1 MKKIGLLIALA
12 LCVTIGGVYATWIYT
27 SNNAQSMSNSITVSM
42 GDLGSTVTDIGEF
55 TITAPNGIKI
65 EPREGTTHTTGLAV
79 PSDIVITFTP
89 NDFAPVDIKENGP
102 TDAQF
107 QIRFE
112 VQNADGTAY
121 TNQYDNQ
128 DIFTV
133 AHGTHALDRAD
144 WTQTTTGGKVA
155 YTYTI
160 AAADFANHVDVNP
173 FVLDTLSDYDA
184 FKTAM
189 GTTVN
194 FVCYIEN
201 VPTVTP

>member
-27 SNNAQSMSNSITVSM
+27 SNNAQTMSNTITVSM

-55 TITAPNGIKI
+55 AITAPNGIKI
-65 EPREGTTHTTGLAV
+65 EPRQGTTHTTGLAV

-89 NDFAPVDIKENGP
+89 NDFAPVDVKENGP

-121 TNQYDNQ
+121 TNQYESQ
-128 DIFTV
+128 AIFTV
-133 AHGTHALDRAD
+133 AHGAHSLDRAD
-144 WTQTTTGGKVA
+144 WEQITTQDGKVA

-173 FVLDTLSDYDA
+173 FVLDTLGDYNA
-184 FKTAM
+184 FKDAM
-189 GTTVN
+189 GAVN